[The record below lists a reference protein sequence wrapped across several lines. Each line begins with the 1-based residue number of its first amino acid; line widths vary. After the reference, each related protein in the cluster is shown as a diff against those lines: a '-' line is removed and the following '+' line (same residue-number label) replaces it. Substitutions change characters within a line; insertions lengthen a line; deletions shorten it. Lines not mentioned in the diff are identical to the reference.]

1 MDDTGG
7 GRSVDRPGG
16 DEWGREGLASPRLLV
31 TLFAV
36 ASITF
41 FVASAVTEQVPE
53 FATDVDLKAF
63 FLIYLLVA
71 LVPYGLAT
79 LSAGIGMAVGEGA
92 YDIIEGYELD
102 DPFGFVG
109 YVLGIV
115 TFGWVLHVAGDPTD
129 RRWQVA
135 AAVAGAGVQATFE
148 GVAFFVLSD
157 AGLPVALF
165 SILGNT
171 VTHGVVLGAVPLVL
185 LLPVVAEPIAQAI
198 GVERAS
204 A

>member
-1 MDDTGG
+1 MDETGG
-7 GRSVDRPGG
+7 VRSVGGQDG
-16 DEWGREGLASPRLLV
+16 DEQDRGRLASPRLLV
-31 TLFAV
+31 TLFVV
-36 ASITF
+36 ASVVF
-41 FVASAVTEQVPE
+41 FLASAVTEQVPE
-53 FATDVDLKAF
+53 IGTDVDLKAF

-79 LSAGIGMAVGEGA
+79 LSVGIGMAVGEGA
-92 YDIIEGYELD
+92 YDVIEGYELD

-135 AAVAGAGVQATFE
+135 AAVSGAAVQATFE
-148 GVAFFVLSD
+148 GIAFYVLSD
-157 AGLPVALF
+157 AGAVTAFL

-171 VTHGVVLGAVPLVL
+171 LSHGLLLGAVPFVL
-185 LLPVVAEPIAQAI
+185 LLPLVGGPIATAF
-198 GVERAS
+198 GLERSIA
-204 A
+204 

>member
-7 GRSVDRPGG
+7 ERSVDGPGG
-16 DEWGREGLASPRLLV
+16 EGLERGRLASPRLVV
-31 TLFAV
+31 TLFVV
-36 ASITF
+36 ASVAF
-41 FVASAVTEQVPE
+41 FLASAVTEQVPE

-148 GVAFFVLSD
+148 GVAFLVLSD
-157 AGLPVALF
+157 AGVPVALF
-165 SILGNT
+165 SVLGNT
-171 VTHGVVLGAVPLVL
+171 VTHGLVLGAVPLVL
-185 LLPVVAEPIAQAI
+185 LLPLVGDSLAGAI
-198 GVERAS
+198 GAERPTA
-204 A
+204 